1 MVDAG
6 PHYVSHCII
15 WFLFFPN
22 FSDMRVVEDSVVCD
36 LGTLAEVAVSTE
48 QKTPNSEMTS

>member
-1 MVDAG
+1 
-6 PHYVSHCII
+6 
-15 WFLFFPN
+15 
-22 FSDMRVVEDSVVCD
+22 MRVVEDSVVCD